1 MTENLPGKT
10 YWIALKPEYIT
21 DGDGESGSGELVMRS
36 VVLHPGCDS
45 HFVQQYVRD
54 AFNLNEDNLVL
65 KLRNTR
71 GCLVPINSEITPN
84 EKSSPYI
91 LEVCNTYQHIKPI
104 PRTLQTSNYNHTL
117 HNKLQNLLTRV
128 QRLEQV
134 APELRNIRNNNL
146 TEEMQEL
153 ERKLDFL
160 NSRMRQADSSKWKG
174 MFKRNPLW

>member
-117 HNKLQNLLTRV
+117 HNKLQNLLTR
-128 QRLEQV
+128 
-134 APELRNIRNNNL
+134 
-146 TEEMQEL
+146 EMQEL